1 MNQEEIQQA
10 ALDEA
15 LVATNDRVLIGSC
28 NMRIDPNKTQRE
40 STYQV
45 ILNNLKLSPCYNAFL
60 ITADVLEI
68 YMQQF
73 WFTVTKSKK
82 SFLLSCFNFMIRIS
96 TIDYRQSSV
105 RRRENM
111 PYPRF
116 NKVIIYYFLS
126 KHDSISKR
134 QGLFMNTIKDDGV
147 LGRLKFISKG
157 EPTQVYGMSIPDE
170 MMNDDIKNSKA
181 YQTYLVLSTGT
192 KTPRKVRGKGKD
204 LMSKKVATHALEKKK
219 KSVPTKKG
227 SITIEENILFDPDE
241 ALYLVIGGEQASKVD
256 KEAVERQKKEKMKGI
271 ATDAAAQE
279 LLNLKKGKRKSI

>member
-60 ITADVLEI
+60 ITTNPLKI
-68 YMQQF
+68 YMRAF

-82 SFLLSCFNFMIRIS
+82 SFLLSCFNLMIQNFNCIFIGNLHQTTRLQGIS
-96 TIDYRQSSV
+96 GYDLRY
-105 RRRENM
+105 
-111 PYPRF
+111 
-116 NKVIIYYFLS
+116 
-126 KHDSISKR
+126 
-134 QGLFMNTIKDDGV
+134 
-147 LGRLKFISKG
+147 
-157 EPTQVYGMSIPDE
+157 
-170 MMNDDIKNSKA
+170 NSKA

-279 LLNLKKGKRKSI
+279 LLNLKKGTRKSI

>member
-1 MNQEEIQQA
+1 
-10 ALDEA
+10 
-15 LVATNDRVLIGSC
+15 
-28 NMRIDPNKTQRE
+28 
-40 STYQV
+40 
-45 ILNNLKLSPCYNAFL
+45 
-60 ITADVLEI
+60 
-68 YMQQF
+68 
-73 WFTVTKSKK
+73 
-82 SFLLSCFNFMIRIS
+82 
-96 TIDYRQSSV
+96 
-105 RRRENM
+105 M

-181 YQTYLVLSTGT
+181 YQTYLALSTGT

-204 LMSKKVATHALEKKK
+204 LMSKKVATPAPEKKKKK
-219 KSVPTKKG
+219 KSVLTKKG
-227 SITIEENILFDPDE
+227 SITAEENILFDPDE
-241 ALYLVIGGEQASKVD
+241 ALYLVIGREQASKVD
-256 KEAVERQKKEKMKGI
+256 KEAVDRQKKEKMKGI
-271 ATDAAAQE
+271 ATDAATQE